1 MDNSESCVYCYLKR
15 KSNARNASR
24 RQAKRMNIAQ
34 HIDTDALQVFVTST
48 STDALNVNSAIRSY
62 LVEGLRE
69 RVGQNAVAQAPL
81 ELACERVQRLRP
93 KLVIAVGS
101 LVPDAAGLGALRRAA
116 DAVGAQLAF
125 WLTEDPYEFD
135 YAFKA
140 EILADVVFS
149 NDGWATHHYRHGSVH
164 HLPLAASPTRHLRRI
179 RPDLSRDITVFFC
192 GVAYPNR
199 ISLLRQADELLS
211 RHPVEILGS
220 DWPTDVRCASN
231 RRLTADEMADH
242 AAAAW
247 LTLNI
252 GRELDIANRRFALPQ
267 ATRGRAPSRS
277 RSRARRNSSS
287 PPAWR
292 SVTSSNQSG
301 KSSSSM
307 APGTSRGPSN
317 GHRMSRRRSSR
328 SPRGR
333 NDGPCGTTRTHAAPS
348 VCWISVD
355 FAPTSLLSTS
365 ETCSREIM

>member
-1 MDNSESCVYCYLKR
+1 
-15 KSNARNASR
+15 
-24 RQAKRMNIAQ
+24 MNIAQ

-267 ATRGRAPSRS
+267 ATPGPRTFEVAL
-277 RSRARRNSSS
+277 
-287 PPAWR
+287 
-292 SVTSSNQSG
+292 SG
-301 KSSSSM
+301 STQLFFTTGLEICDVFE
-307 APGTSRGPSN
+307 PEREILLI
-317 GHRMSRRRSSR
+317 
-328 SPRGR
+328 
-333 NDGPCGTTRTHAAPS
+333 DGPRDIARAIERAQDQPAAILAIAERAQRRALRDHTYACRAQRMLDLCGFRPDITA
-348 VCWISVD
+348 VD
-355 FAPTSLLSTS
+355 FRDLFAGDHVTPQVSV
-365 ETCSREIM
+365 RV